1 MEQDLANQGGEMNK
15 VLIIDDE
22 AQHTA
27 LVRMRLAASGLEVL
41 AAATAAGGA
50 AVAATENPDLILL
63 DLMLPDMRPEEAVKA
78 LRAVP
83 CAAKT
88 PIIAFTAL
96 DPLEIRRRR
105 LDTEFSGVV
114 TKPYEAGELVAKIKK
129 ILG

>member
-1 MEQDLANQGGEMNK
+1 MPKILLIEDEPQHARLVKIRLEANGMQ
-15 VLIIDDE
+15 VTSAL
-22 AQHTA
+22 TA
-27 LVRMRLAASGLEVL
+27 RAGADAALLQE
-41 AAATAAGGA
+41 
-50 AVAATENPDLILL
+50 PDLILL
-63 DLMLPDMRPEEAVKA
+63 DLLLPDMPPEEAIRA

-105 LDTEFSGVV
+105 LDAEFSGVV
-114 TKPYEAGELVAKIKK
+114 TKPYEAGELLAKIKK

>member
-1 MEQDLANQGGEMNK
+1 MSGRRIVMIEDSK
-15 VLIIDDE
+15 
-22 AQHTA
+22 
-27 LVRMRLAASGLEVL
+27 AASTVLKEVL
-41 AAATAAGGA
+41 EAEGYAVLHAADGVTGLALARR
-50 AVAATENPDLILL
+50 EKPDLILL
-63 DLMLPDMRPEEAVKA
+63 DLLLPDLPPEEAIRA

>member
-1 MEQDLANQGGEMNK
+1 MPKIL
-15 VLIIDDE
+15 LIEDE
-22 AQHTA
+22 PQHA
-27 LVRMRLAASGLEVL
+27 RLVRIRLEANGMQVTSALTAREGADAALLQE
-41 AAATAAGGA
+41 
-50 AVAATENPDLILL
+50 PDLILL
-63 DLMLPDMRPEEAVKA
+63 DLLLPDMPPEDAIRA

-96 DPLEIRRRR
+96 DPLEIHRRR

-114 TKPYEAGELVAKIKK
+114 TKPYEAGELLAEIKK